1 MAAKSDW
8 RSPGVI
14 ELTDGRSVCPWCV
27 ADPVY
32 VRYHDEEWG
41 RPLHDDAQLFEL
53 LCLEGAQ
60 AGLSWLT
67 VLRKR
72 ESYRRAFDHFDPT
85 RIARYTARKKQQ
97 LLQNPGIVRNR
108 LKVDAFVSNARACL
122 EIKASGS
129 FAEFLWQFAP
139 PPTRRARPRTLGEIP
154 VATPQSDA
162 MSRELKRRGFKF
174 VGTTICH
181 AFMQA
186 SGMVDDHLRG
196 CSAIVKATARKRR

>member
-1 MAAKSDW
+1 MAAKIDW
-8 RSPGVI
+8 GSRGVAR
-14 ELTDGRSVCPWCV
+14 LTDGRGVCPWCV
-27 ADPVY
+27 ADPIY

-72 ESYRRAFDHFDPT
+72 ESYRRAFDHFDAAK
-85 RIARYTARKKQQ
+85 IARYTARKKQQ
-97 LLQNPGIVRNR
+97 LLRDPGIVRNR
-108 LKVDAFVSNARACL
+108 LKVDAFIGNARAWL
-122 EIKASGS
+122 EIQASGS

-139 PPTRRARPRTLGEIP
+139 PRRARPRKLGDIP
-154 VATPQSDA
+154 VSTLQSDA

-174 VGTTICH
+174 VGSTICY

-186 SGMVDDHLRG
+186 SGMVDDHLQG
-196 CSAIVKATARKRR
+196 CSAIARPAAARKRR